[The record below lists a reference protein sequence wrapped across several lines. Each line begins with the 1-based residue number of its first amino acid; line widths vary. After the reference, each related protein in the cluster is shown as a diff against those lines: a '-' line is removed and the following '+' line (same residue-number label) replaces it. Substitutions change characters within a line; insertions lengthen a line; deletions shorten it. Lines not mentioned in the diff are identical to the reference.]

1 MTSKDAMESGEAEP
15 LPVDPRWPGLDGG
28 AAVSQFSPTRMRALA
43 SELEEYI
50 GAMKGP
56 AYWEGYTTGSK
67 EGLQGDSLLT
77 EAELGAWPAA
87 SALVQTVGASDGENG
102 GRALG
107 IVYDLFA
114 TRLEEVVKAI
124 RLSADEYGGA
134 EHANDG
140 GNSTKA

>member
-1 MTSKDAMESGEAEP
+1 MTRKDALEAGEAEP

-28 AAVSQFSPTRMRALA
+28 AAVSEFDPVKMRTLA
-43 SELEEYI
+43 GELEEYI

-56 AYWEGYTTGSK
+56 AYSEGYTTGSK

-77 EAELGAWPAA
+77 EAEIGAWPAA

-107 IVYDLFA
+107 VVYNLFV
-114 TRLEEVVKAI
+114 TRLEEVIKAI
-124 RLSADEYGGA
+124 RANADEYSRA
-134 EHANDG
+134 AHANNG